1 MLVCAA
7 CIPKVSRKDGAEF
20 AGDVYRC
27 PGAPFR
33 VLRKFEGTFASVTSF
48 GKYGGDLC
56 VTVLTGPLQHV
67 KHANVQCSREKQDA
81 GLAHARSYRV
91 LAATNAA
98 ALRGLP
104 APLREPFFGRGPWR
118 KAGTDYICVAFLL
131 PVLERDEPTDVWFMR
146 RSAFIFLPHGV
157 ISGPKGVFCHRP
169 RLRRRG

>member
-1 MLVCAA
+1 MSGGPVRLLVCAA

-67 KHANVQCSREKQDA
+67 KHANVQCSREKKDA
-81 GLAHARSYRV
+81 GLARAPSPMPLFSADNLFYTARTR
-91 LAATNAA
+91 LGA
-98 ALRGLP
+98 RG
-104 APLREPFFGRGPWR
+104 
-118 KAGTDYICVAFLL
+118 V
-131 PVLERDEPTDVWFMR
+131 
-146 RSAFIFLPHGV
+146 
-157 ISGPKGVFCHRP
+157 
-169 RLRRRG
+169 